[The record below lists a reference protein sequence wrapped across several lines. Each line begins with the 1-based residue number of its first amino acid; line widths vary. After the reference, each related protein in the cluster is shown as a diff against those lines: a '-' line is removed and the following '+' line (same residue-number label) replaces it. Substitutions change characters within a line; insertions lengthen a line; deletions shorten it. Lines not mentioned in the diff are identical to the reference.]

1 MLENFKLLKTKK
13 IIAILNGDEALD
25 RIEYKQGFGTYETDL
40 RLPYLSGRNICDIAI
55 KFGKYIDYG
64 SRSRWE
70 YMYELIDYGIQSKTI
85 LTIVAYFFSETNFTE
100 HGKEYNQLNNNRS
113 RAEYYNIATKEAVL
127 KINKLL
133 SFSGK
138 ELLIDKNKV
147 YIKSVGNEV
156 GLSMDSIKE
165 VGQNYIKKLSDKID
179 KNLESGDYD
188 SVLTQ
193 SRTLLEEVFIYALEK
208 RGVEANT
215 RGNIRRLYKL
225 VKQNY
230 NMDQSKFEDERVKE
244 ILSGLEKIIVAISE
258 FRNNNG
264 DAHGLG
270 SKRNTIK
277 EHHARLVANSAKSLG
292 EFMIS
297 VVENSQ

>member
-1 MLENFKLLKTKK
+1 MLEKFRLLKTKK
-13 IIAILNGDEALD
+13 IIAILNGDEVLGK
-25 RIEYKQGFGTYETDL
+25 IEDKQDLRTYSMEL
-40 RLPYLSGRNICDIAI
+40 RLPYLSGRNICDVATE
-55 KFGKYIDYG
+55 FGKYIDYDG
-64 SRSRWE
+64 RSRWE
-70 YMYELIDYGIQSKTI
+70 YMYELIEHGIQSKNI
-85 LTIVAYFFSETNFTE
+85 ATIVAYFFSETNFTE
-100 HGKEYNQLNNNRS
+100 HGREYNKLNNNRE
-113 RAEYYNIATKEAVL
+113 RTEYYNRVINEAIL

-133 SFSGK
+133 SFSREELVLGK
-138 ELLIDKNKV
+138 NSV
-147 YIKSVGNEV
+147 YMKSVGNGV
-156 GLSMDSIKE
+156 DLSMDSIDGM
-165 VGQNYIKKLSDKID
+165 GQNYIKEISVKID

-215 RGNIRRLYKL
+215 HGNIRNLYKL

-230 NMDQSKFEDERVKE
+230 SMDQSKFEDVRVKE

-264 DAHGLG
+264 DAHGRG

-297 VVENSQ
+297 VINNRH

>member
-1 MLENFKLLKTKK
+1 MLEKFRLLKTKK
-13 IIAILNGDEALD
+13 VIAILNGDEVLGK
-25 RIEYKQGFGTYETDL
+25 IEDKQELGTYVIEL
-40 RLPYLSGRNICDIAI
+40 RLPYLSGRNICDVAT
-55 KFGKYIDYG
+55 KFGKYIDYDG
-64 SRSRWE
+64 RSRWE
-70 YMYELIDYGIQSKTI
+70 YMYELIEHGIRFKNI
-85 LTIVAYFFSETNFTE
+85 ATIVAYFFSETNFIE
-100 HGKEYNQLNNNRS
+100 YGKEYSKLNNRE
-113 RAEYYNIATKEAVL
+113 RTEYYNIVINEAIL

-133 SFSGK
+133 SFSGE
-138 ELLIDKNKV
+138 ELVLGENIA

-156 GLSMDSIKE
+156 DLSMDSIDE
-165 VGQNYIKKLSDKID
+165 MGQNYIKKLSVKID

-215 RGNIRRLYKL
+215 RGNIRKLYKL

-230 NMDQSKFEDERVKE
+230 NMDQSKFEDVRVKE

-264 DAHGLG
+264 DAHGRG

-297 VVENSQ
+297 VINNRQ